1 MSGSVGLSNSALSVA
16 ERVDVR
22 RFCGY
27 PAYGAGAAGSQSWRF
42 FQWYGTLEYRMTN
55 FAQEELQVGRQ
66 YLGSLY
72 VLEQGI
78 VTAAANL
85 DTDKA
90 AAWTH
95 SRSEVADRVRLFDE
109 WRRRLATF
117 IGIPVDPGGAAI
129 PSILI

>member
-1 MSGSVGLSNSALSVA
+1 MSGSASFSNLALSIA

-42 FQWYGTLEYRMTN
+42 FQAYGTLEYRLTN
-55 FAQEELQVGRQ
+55 FAQEELQVVRQ
-66 YLGSLY
+66 YLVSLY
-72 VLEQGI
+72 ALEQAI
-78 VTAAANL
+78 VTAASNL

-95 SRSEVADRVRLFDE
+95 SRSEVTDRVRLFDE
-109 WRRRLATF
+109 WRKRLATF
-117 IGIPVDPGGAAI
+117 IGVPLDPGTAATAGI
-129 PSILI
+129 VI

>member
-1 MSGSVGLSNSALSVA
+1 MSGSASLSNLPLSNA

-27 PAYGAGAAGSQSWRF
+27 PAYGSGAAGSQSWRF
-42 FQWYGTLEYRMTN
+42 FQAYGTLEYRMTN
-55 FAQEELQVGRQ
+55 FAPEELQVVRQ

-72 VLEQGI
+72 TLEQG
-78 VTAAANL
+78 VVAAAANL

-95 SRSEVADRVRLFDE
+95 SRSEVADRMRLYDA
-109 WRRRLATF
+109 WRSRLAAF
-117 IGIPVDPGGAAI
+117 IGVPLDPGAVATTQI
-129 PSILI
+129 VV

>member
-1 MSGSVGLSNSALSVA
+1 MSGSTGLSNLELSLA

-42 FQWYGTLEYRMTN
+42 FQAYGTLEYRLTN
-55 FAQEELQVGRQ
+55 FAQEELQVVRQ
-66 YLGSLY
+66 YLVSLY
-72 VLEQGI
+72 ALEQAI
-78 VTAAANL
+78 ITAASNL

-95 SRSEVADRVRLFDE
+95 SRSEVIDRVRLFDE
-109 WRRRLATF
+109 WRKRLATF
-117 IGIPVDPGGAAI
+117 IGVALDPGSALAA
-129 PSILI
+129 SILI

>member
-1 MSGSVGLSNSALSVA
+1 MSGSASLSNSPLSVA

-42 FQWYGTLEYRMTN
+42 FQAYGTLEYRMTN
-55 FAQEELQVGRQ
+55 FAQEELQVVRQ
-66 YLGSLY
+66 YLVSLY
-72 VLEQGI
+72 ALEQAI
-78 VTAAANL
+78 VMAAANL

-95 SRSEVADRVRLFDE
+95 SRSEVTDRMRLFDE
-109 WRRRLATF
+109 WRRRLAVF
-117 IGIPVDPGGAAI
+117 VGIPVDPGGNATS
-129 PSILI
+129 SIVV

>member
-1 MSGSVGLSNSALSVA
+1 MSGSTLLSTMPLSNA
-16 ERVDVR
+16 ERVDIR

-27 PAYGAGAAGSQSWRF
+27 PAYGSGDAGSQSWRF
-42 FQWYGTLEYRMTN
+42 FQAYGTLEYRLTN
-55 FAQEELQVGRQ
+55 FAPEELQVIRQ

-72 VLEQGI
+72 SLEQG
-78 VTAAANL
+78 VVAAAANL

-109 WRRRLATF
+109 WRRRLAGF
-117 IGIPVDPGGAAI
+117 IGVPLDPGALAAGTI
-129 PSILI
+129 VI

>member
-1 MSGSVGLSNSALSVA
+1 MSGSASLSNSTLSVA
-16 ERVDVR
+16 ERVDIR

-42 FQWYGTLEYRMTN
+42 FQAYGTLEYRMTN
-55 FAQEELQVGRQ
+55 FAQEELQVVRQ

-72 VLEQGI
+72 ILEQGI
-78 VTAAANL
+78 VTAAGNL

-109 WRRRLATF
+109 WRKRLAAF
-117 IGIPVDPGGAAI
+117 IGIPADPGGAVTS
-129 PSILI
+129 SIVI

>member
-1 MSGSVGLSNSALSVA
+1 MSGSASFSNSLLSVA

-42 FQWYGTLEYRMTN
+42 FQAYGTLEYRMTN
-55 FAQEELQVGRQ
+55 FAQEELQVIRQ

-72 VLEQGI
+72 VLEQGV

-95 SRSEVADRVRLFDE
+95 SRSEVADRVKLFDE
-109 WRRRLATF
+109 WRRRLAMF
-117 IGIPVDPGGAAI
+117 IGIPLDPGGAMTSNI
-129 PSILI
+129 II

>member
-1 MSGSVGLSNSALSVA
+1 MSGSASFSNLALSVA

-27 PAYGAGAAGSQSWRF
+27 PAYGAGDAGSQSWRF
-42 FQWYGTLEYRMTN
+42 FQAYGTLEYRLTN
-55 FAQEELQVGRQ
+55 FAQEELQVVRQ
-66 YLGSLY
+66 YLASLY
-72 VLEQGI
+72 ALEQAI
-78 VTAAANL
+78 VMAASNL

-109 WRRRLATF
+109 WRKRLATF
-117 IGIPVDPGGAAI
+117 IGVPLDPGAAATAGI
-129 PSILI
+129 VI

>member
-1 MSGSVGLSNSALSVA
+1 MSGSASLSSSALSVA

-22 RFCGY
+22 RFCGF
-27 PAYGAGAAGSQSWRF
+27 PAYGAGASGSQSWRF
-42 FQWYGTLEYRMTN
+42 FQAYGTLEYRLTN
-55 FAQEELQVGRQ
+55 FAEEELQVVRQ
-66 YLGSLY
+66 YLNSLY

-90 AAWTH
+90 AVWTH

-109 WRRRLATF
+109 WRRRLALF
-117 IGIPVDPGGAAI
+117 IGVTLDPGVIVTPGI
-129 PSILI
+129 VI

>member
-1 MSGSVGLSNSALSVA
+1 MSDSTGLSSQALSNS

-27 PAYGAGAAGSQSWRF
+27 PAFGAGDAGSQSWRF
-42 FQWYGTLEYRMTN
+42 FQAYGTLEYRLTN
-55 FAQEELQVGRQ
+55 FAPEELQVIRQ
-66 YLGSLY
+66 YLVSLQA
-72 VLEQGI
+72 LEQG
-78 VTAAANL
+78 VVAAAANL

-95 SRSEVADRVRLFDE
+95 SRSEVADRMRLFDE

-117 IGIPVDPGGAAI
+117 VGVPLDPGGDQAG
-129 PSILI
+129 SIVI